1 MKISN
6 LLDFDSNLNVSGLTL
21 NSGECGEGFLFI
33 ALKGANH
40 HGLNYAKS
48 AIEKGAIAVLFD
60 NEDAKLA
67 YEILADLDVLK
78 IGVSE
83 LAKNLGEIS
92 ARFYGEPSQKMNMIG
107 ITGTNGKT
115 SCSQFLAQTLENCGV
130 IGTIGWGK
138 IGELKQTLN
147 TTPDALA
154 VQKMLAALK
163 NDGCENVIM
172 EVSSHGL
179 AQGRVNG
186 VKFKGAIFTNFSRD
200 HLDYHGTMEAYLETK
215 LKLFDAPNLEFAI
228 INLDDEISDKIIASI
243 PENVE
248 IVGVTMSEK
257 QSPRG
262 QTLSAENIELNL
274 SGIQFD
280 TVWQNQKQALH
291 VPLIGKF
298 NLENLLCVLAT
309 MIVLGVELEE
319 SAKRLT
325 HLKSVNGRME
335 RFGGEN
341 NQPLIMVDYAH
352 TPDALEKVLRSL
364 RSHTLG
370 KLGVVFGCGGNRDKG
385 KRSQMGKVAE
395 QFADW
400 VIVTDDNPRFESNE
414 EIVKDILGGFSSNEA
429 NIIHDRATAIRT
441 AIEKAN
447 AQDCVL
453 IAGKGHEDYQE
464 INGVKLPF
472 SDAECVKKY
481 WCKHDKN
488 DVKRNYRKFK
498 RHVDWC
504 KY

>member
-1 MKISN
+1 MKISD
-6 LLDFDSNLNVSGLTL
+6 LFDFDSNLNVSGLAL
-21 NSGECGEGFLFI
+21 NSGECGEGYLFI

-48 AIEKGAIAVLFD
+48 AIENGAIAVLFD
-60 NEDAKLA
+60 NEDVTLA
-67 YEILADLDVLK
+67 DEMLADLNVLK
-78 IGVSE
+78 IPVADLSEKLGE
-83 LAKNLGEIS
+83 LA
-92 ARFYGEPSQKMNMIG
+92 ARFYDEPSQFLNIIG

-115 SCSQFLAQTLENCGV
+115 SCSQFLAQTLESCGV

-138 IGELKQTLN
+138 IGELTQTLN

-163 NDGCENVIM
+163 NEGCENIAM

-186 VKFKGAIFTNFSRD
+186 VQFKGAIFTNFSRD
-200 HLDYHGTMEAYLETK
+200 HLDYHGTMAAYLETK
-215 LKLFDAPNLEFAI
+215 LKLFDAPLLEFAV
-228 INLDDEISDKIIASI
+228 INLDDEVREQIIAAI

-248 IVGVTMSEK
+248 IIGVTTTGK
-257 QSPRG
+257 QSPRD

-274 SGIQFD
+274 SGIQCDVF
-280 TVWQNQKQALH
+280 WQNQKCVLH
-291 VPLIGKF
+291 VPLIGLF
-298 NLENLLCVLAT
+298 NLENVLCVLAV
-309 MIVLGVELEE
+309 MLKSGIELEE
-319 SAKRLT
+319 AAKRLT
-325 HLKSVNGRME
+325 NLKPVDGRME

-341 NQPLIMVDYAH
+341 NQPLVIVDYAH

-370 KLGVVFGCGGNRDKG
+370 KLGVVFGCGGNRDTG

-414 EIVKDILGGFSSNEA
+414 EIVKDILGGFFNSEA

-441 AIEKAN
+441 AIEKAT

-464 INGVKLPF
+464 INGVKFPF
-472 SDAECVKKY
+472 GDAHCVREILALY
-481 WCKHDKN
+481 D
-488 DVKRNYRKFK
+488 
-498 RHVDWC
+498 
-504 KY
+504 